1 MNKIKEQLKNEDGS
15 SLMIAI
21 VILLIC
27 MVLGGIVISAASV
40 NMTRL
45 ERSRREQQAYVTAES
60 TALLFRDLMEGQKLL
75 LEADASG
82 QLQVKVDTKVDTKTG
97 SEELGQMLAEDV
109 SGILGI
115 GGTAKDQAERDLE
128 LSGGDALADQE
139 VKVTYTMNSGY
150 GLELKI
156 QVLREGKVLSQ
167 MTEEIPASLK
177 TQDKKTVISWKQ
189 GTITRLKEKGKEET

>member
-82 QLQVKVDTKVDTKTG
+82 QLQVKVDTKTG

-109 SGILGI
+109 SGLLGI

-150 GLELKI
+150 GIDLKI

-177 TQDKKTVISWKQ
+177 TQDQKTAISWKQ

>member
-82 QLQVKVDTKVDTKTG
+82 QLQVKVDTKTG